1 MGTWPVACISVVVA
15 LAAAFPIAPST
26 AVAVDPCDGAE
37 GCDYAVYQ
45 NLQAAAAPYPVETQ
59 APGVTDRTSLKMVNP
74 ARPASVTYQVEEPQW
89 VRIFLYSANGTF
101 ATEEPALQMM
111 RLGSSGP
118 EVDLSKALP
127 CRVNAD
133 GEVFLPQ
140 QGEKLYY
147 HPMVET
153 PVFYSESQPPMAE
166 LFRYGLN
173 LEAAGSGAFQALE
186 PKLSQV
192 EIYWKGSVPVAY
204 GEWYEATLPAGTTK
218 LRVTLRG
225 STQLAVYN
233 SQTVRPFDN
242 RLELA
247 QVELYGG
254 GFVQPVTPPS
264 SSSQPGEGSSSLPP
278 PDISG
283 SDVREDDEDDEDNE
297 EEEEEED
304 GKEDGSRAGSSAK
317 SSSSQP
323 SAGWQVSAVVEAAPP
338 SHSAEAAASP
348 AGEETPRQV
357 TYVFASSSEGEGLF
371 PGADRGIVLWASFLS
386 IVVFVT
392 IYWLL
397 RR

>member
-1 MGTWPVACISVVVA
+1 M
-15 LAAAFPIAPST
+15 
-26 AVAVDPCDGAE
+26 
-37 GCDYAVYQ
+37 
-45 NLQAAAAPYPVETQ
+45 
-59 APGVTDRTSLKMVNP
+59 
-74 ARPASVTYQVEEPQW
+74 
-89 VRIFLYSANGTF
+89 
-101 ATEEPALQMM
+101 
-111 RLGSSGP
+111 
-118 EVDLSKALP
+118 
-127 CRVNAD
+127 
-133 GEVFLPQ
+133 
-140 QGEKLYY
+140 
-147 HPMVET
+147 
-153 PVFYSESQPPMAE
+153 
-166 LFRYGLN
+166 
-173 LEAAGSGAFQALE
+173 
-186 PKLSQV
+186 
-192 EIYWKGSVPVAY
+192 AY

-254 GFVQPVTPPS
+254 GFVQPVTPPP

-304 GKEDGSRAGSSAK
+304 DKEDGSRAGSSAK

-323 SAGWQVSAVVEAAPP
+323 AAWRQVPAAAEAAPP
-338 SHSAEAAASP
+338 AHSAEAAASP
-348 AGEETPRQV
+348 AGESLPRQV
-357 TYVFASSSEGEGLF
+357 TYVFASSPEGEGLF
-371 PGADRGIVLWASFLS
+371 PGVDRGIVLWASLLS